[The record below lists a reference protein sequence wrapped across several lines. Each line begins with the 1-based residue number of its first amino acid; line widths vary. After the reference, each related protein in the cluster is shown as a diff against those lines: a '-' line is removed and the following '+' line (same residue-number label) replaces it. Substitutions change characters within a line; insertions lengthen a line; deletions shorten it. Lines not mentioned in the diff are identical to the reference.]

1 MANLRLLHEIMSRKA
16 APKQTPPLVDPRLL
30 KALAHPTRVHILD
43 ILSEGPSSPV
53 RMMRRMENI
62 SLNLVSHH
70 VKVLRDLGCI
80 ELIGTVPKRGAREHM
95 YRARERQFFSAEE
108 WEAIEPKS
116 RQPITSVLLR
126 MISEDAGRS
135 LAEGKFDELPD
146 NHLSRA
152 PVELD
157 GEGWT
162 EVVESLAR
170 TLDEVLEAH
179 ARSAER
185 AYESGEELMVAR
197 VVMMQFLIGREDPRE
212 RGGS

>member
-1 MANLRLLHEIMSRKA
+1 MLHEILSRFSLLN
-16 APKQTPPLVDPRLL
+16 QTPPLVDPRLL

-43 ILSEGPSSPV
+43 ILSEGPSSTV

-80 ELIGTVPKRGAREHM
+80 ELIGTVSKRGAREHM
-95 YRARERQFFSAEE
+95 YRARERQFFTAEE

-157 GEGWT
+157 REGWS
-162 EVVESLAR
+162 EVVASLAR

-179 ARSAER
+179 AKSAER
-185 AYESGEELMVAR
+185 AYESGEELMAAR

-212 RGGS
+212 RDGL

>member
-1 MANLRLLHEIMSRKA
+1 VTNLNK
-16 APKQTPPLVDPRLL
+16 PQTPPLVDPRLL

-62 SLNLVSHH
+62 SLNLVCHH
-70 VKVLRDLGCI
+70 VKVLRELGCI
-80 ELIGTVPKRGAREHM
+80 ELIDTVHKRGAREHL
-95 YRARERQFFSAEE
+95 YRTKERQFFTAEE

-116 RQPITSVLLR
+116 RQPITSILLR
-126 MISEDAGRS
+126 MISEDTGRS

-152 PVELD
+152 PIELD
-157 GEGWT
+157 REGWS
-162 EVVESLAR
+162 EVVASLAR

-179 ARSAER
+179 AKSAER

-212 RGGS
+212 RGES

>member
-1 MANLRLLHEIMSRKA
+1 LPRQ
-16 APKQTPPLVDPRLL
+16 APALVDPRLL

-80 ELIGTVPKRGAREHM
+80 ELVETVHRRGSREHI
-95 YRARERQFFSAEE
+95 YRARERQFFTAEE

-116 RQPITSVLLR
+116 RQPITSILLR
-126 MISEDAGRS
+126 MISEDTGRS
-135 LAEGKFDELPD
+135 LSEGKFDELAD
-146 NHLSRA
+146 NHLSRS
-152 PVELD
+152 PIELD
-157 GEGWT
+157 REGWS
-162 EVVESLAR
+162 EVVASLAR
-170 TLDEVLEAH
+170 TLDEILEAH

-212 RGGS
+212 RGDS